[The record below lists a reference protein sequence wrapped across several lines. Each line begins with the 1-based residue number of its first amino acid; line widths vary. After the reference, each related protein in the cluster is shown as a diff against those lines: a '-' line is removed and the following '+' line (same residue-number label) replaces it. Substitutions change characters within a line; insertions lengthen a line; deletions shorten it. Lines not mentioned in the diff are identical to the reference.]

1 MVEALYPGVLGQDR
15 AIAQLR
21 RAAQSPVHA
30 YLFVGPPGTGKR
42 TAARSFAASL
52 LCEQG
57 GCGTCDECTRVL
69 NGVHPDV
76 IVHERTGAYITV
88 GDAREI
94 GRLASLSPV
103 EGRRKVLVL
112 VDFHLVEQAAPA
124 LLKTIEEP
132 PATTVFVILAE
143 HVPPELVTIASRCA
157 RVDFSPVAPDVIA
170 ERLTAEG
177 VDPAV
182 AAEVAA
188 AAGGRPERARLLASD
203 PGFAARRAAWASV
216 PARLDGTG
224 AASVVVADE
233 LLAGLET
240 VVEPLRARQAVELA
254 EAGERAR
261 AYGERP
267 AERKEMEARHK
278 REERRART
286 DELRFGL
293 AALAGAYRDRLV
305 VVPDPRAG
313 LAAVE
318 AIGKANEALAHNPNV
333 TLLLQALLVRLA
345 RLDTTAGAAPGRR

>member
-1 MVEALYPGVLGQDR
+1 MDLYAGVLGQER
-15 AIAQLR
+15 AVAQLR
-21 RAAQSPVHA
+21 RAAGSPVHA
-30 YLFVGPPGTGKR
+30 YLLVGPPGTGKR
-42 TAARSFAASL
+42 TAARSFAAAL
-52 LCEQG
+52 LCPDG
-57 GCGTCDECTRVL
+57 GCGTCDECRRAL
-69 NGVHPDV
+69 AGVHPDV

-103 EGRRKVLVL
+103 EGRRKVLLL

-157 RVDFSPVAPDVIA
+157 RIDFAPLSADVIA
-170 ERLTAEG
+170 EALVAEG
-177 VDPAV
+177 VGAEL

-188 AAGGRPERARLLASD
+188 ASGGRPERARLLASD
-203 PGFAARRAAWASV
+203 PGFVARRAAWAGV

-224 AASVVVADE
+224 ATAAVLADE

-240 VVEPLRARQAVELA
+240 VVEPLRARQAAELA
-254 EAGERAR
+254 DVEERAKASGERAS
-261 AYGERP
+261 G
-267 AERKEMEARHK
+267 RKEVEARHK

-293 AALAGAYRDRLV
+293 AALAGAYRDRLATAADV
-305 VVPDPRAG
+305 RAVLG
-313 LAAVE
+313 AVD
-318 AIGKANEALAHNPNV
+318 AIGAANEALAHNPNV
-333 TLLLQALLVRLA
+333 TLLLQALLVRLGRVGTA
-345 RLDTTAGAAPGRR
+345 APAGAR